1 MSFNAE
7 GRGAQSGGFM
17 GARAQRRKGRFLLIM
32 GVACVS
38 GVGLS
43 AIQGR
48 LIKAYVSRSR
58 YGVMAKVRV
67 MYWKE
72 IPVQVQA
79 QDEGGMPVSV
89 ALDARFQQG
98 VDAVSM
104 FDGSGGSDDYLMAW
118 EWVDYGEV
126 EGAAADAAAAVAAC
140 FNADFPRDFVARIRD
155 MQRAGTR
162 DARPGAVDHW
172 LDGGDG

>member
-1 MSFNAE
+1 
-7 GRGAQSGGFM
+7 
-17 GARAQRRKGRFLLIM
+17 
-32 GVACVS
+32 
-38 GVGLS
+38 
-43 AIQGR
+43 
-48 LIKAYVSRSR
+48 
-58 YGVMAKVRV
+58 MAKVRV

-72 IPVQVQA
+72 IPVQAQA

-89 ALDARFQQG
+89 PLDARFQQG

-126 EGAAADAAAAVAAC
+126 AGVAAVAAAAVAAR
-140 FNADFPRDFVARIRD
+140 FNAGFPRDFVARIRD
-155 MQRAGTR
+155 MQRDGTR

-172 LDGGDG
+172 LDGDDG